1 MKNNVGKLFKYL
13 ILIFGLVLLVIYS
26 CKTGSIDLSF
36 TQIAK
41 GLFVEFDPD
50 VAAVY
55 DLRFPRIII
64 AIIAGASLSVS
75 GVLLQAVMQNP
86 LTDPGIIGIS
96 AAASLASKIVILI
109 TPTLFFIAPI
119 FSIMGGILAYLILYS
134 LAWDRGTNPI
144 RLILVGV
151 ALSMTFSGIS
161 QAISAISGGNLNTVQ
176 AIVEGNVAQKT
187 WQDVKIMEI
196 YGGIGLVASMFLGR
210 SCDLLCLE
218 DKTAKAIGVNV
229 NRDRFIIS
237 IIAVA
242 LASVATAIVGVIGFL
257 GLLVAH
263 IARIVVGSNHR
274 YLIPFSALLGGF
286 ILLGADTL
294 GRIIVYPYEISP
306 SIIMT
311 TICGPFFIVLLKV
324 RGKKYGN

>member
-1 MKNNVGKLFKYL
+1 MKRTKKIFSYLVVLLGLFA
-13 ILIFGLVLLVIYS
+13 LVIYS
-26 CKTGSIDLSF
+26 CKTGSIDLTFS
-36 TQIAK
+36 QIAK
-41 GLFVEFDPD
+41 GLFIEFDPN

-64 AIIAGASLSVS
+64 AIIAGAALSVS

-96 AAASLASKIVILI
+96 AAASLTAKLVVLI
-109 TPTLFFIAPI
+109 APTLFFASPI
-119 FSIMGGILAYLILYS
+119 FAIFGGIFAYIILYS

-161 QAISAISGGNLNTVQ
+161 QAITAMAGGNLNTVQ
-176 AIVEGNVAQKT
+176 SIIEGNVNQKT

-196 YGGIGLVASMFLGR
+196 YGLIGLVLSMFLGR
-210 SCDLLCLE
+210 SCNLLSLE

-229 NRDRFIIS
+229 NRDRFIIAL
-237 IIAVA
+237 IAVA
-242 LASVATAIVGVIGFL
+242 LASVTTAIVGVIGFL

-263 IARIVVGSNHR
+263 IARIIVGSDHR

-294 GRIIVYPYEISP
+294 GRVIAYPYEVSP
-306 SIIMT
+306 AIIMT
-311 TICGPFFIVLLKV
+311 TICGPFFIVLLKMG
-324 RGKKYGN
+324 GKKYGN

>member
-1 MKNNVGKLFKYL
+1 MKRTKKIFSYLVVLLGLFA
-13 ILIFGLVLLVIYS
+13 LVIYS
-26 CKTGSIDLSF
+26 CKTGSIDLTFS
-36 TQIAK
+36 QIAK
-41 GLFVEFDPD
+41 GLFIEFDPN

-64 AIIAGASLSVS
+64 AIIAGAALSVS

-96 AAASLASKIVILI
+96 AAASLTAKLVVLI
-109 TPTLFFIAPI
+109 APTLFFASPI
-119 FSIMGGILAYLILYS
+119 FAIFGGIFAYIILYS

-161 QAISAISGGNLNTVQ
+161 QAITAMAGGNLNTVQ
-176 AIVEGNVAQKT
+176 SIIEGNVTQKT

-196 YGGIGLVASMFLGR
+196 YGLIGLVLSMFLGR
-210 SCDLLCLE
+210 SCNLLSLE

-229 NRDRFIIS
+229 NRDRFIIAL
-237 IIAVA
+237 IAVA
-242 LASVATAIVGVIGFL
+242 LASVTTAIVGVIGFL

-263 IARIVVGSNHR
+263 IARIIVGSDHR

-294 GRIIVYPYEISP
+294 GRVIAYPYEVSP
-306 SIIMT
+306 AIIMT
-311 TICGPFFIVLLKV
+311 TICGPFFIVLLKMG
-324 RGKKYGN
+324 GKKYGN